1 MEESKE
7 IIFVVARDYIELG
20 RSLSGELAKQEN
32 FKSICFEV
40 KDFLNQNITQSQN
53 RFFISIG
60 DASENPLSKEIL
72 STISD
77 YKKDAGQCIA
87 TKKSYAAVFGEAEFS
102 CKKAI
107 KDSWNFFSKKAKE
120 KILHQETQESEEDA
134 SYKKIKAQ
142 NTDAALAK
150 FFSEIF
156 IGWISEE

>member
-7 IIFVVARDYIELG
+7 IIFVVAKDYIELG
-20 RSLSGELAKQEN
+20 RNLSGELAKQEN
-32 FKSICFEV
+32 FKSTCCEV
-40 KDFLNQNITQSQN
+40 KDFLSQNISASQN

-60 DASENPLSKEIL
+60 DANENPLTKEIL

-77 YKKDAGQCIA
+77 FKKDSGQCIA

-107 KDSWNFFSKKAKE
+107 KDSWNIFSRKAKE
-120 KILHQETQESEEDA
+120 KLLHQETQESEEDT
-134 SYKKIKAQ
+134 SYRKIKTQ

-150 FFSEIF
+150 CFSEIF
-156 IGWISEE
+156 MVWISQE